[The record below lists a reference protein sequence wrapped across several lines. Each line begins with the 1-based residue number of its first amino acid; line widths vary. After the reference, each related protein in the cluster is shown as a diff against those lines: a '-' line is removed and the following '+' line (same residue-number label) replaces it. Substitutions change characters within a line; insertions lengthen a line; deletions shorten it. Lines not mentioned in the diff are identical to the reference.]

1 MINVVVPIV
10 HNAKSYKKVLSSLVN
25 VDNVNVLIGVV
36 SSQMSVLQTLEGDN
50 IYYVEFKDGSNREAI
65 INSLQKYIGDGAL
78 LIMRK
83 PILPNELSEFL
94 NTDKDVVVCKRNM
107 STVKNLFFQLWQKIL
122 RLCLG
127 VRLYEGDTSVIY
139 LGEDIAT
146 VISGTRNLSY
156 STRVDRWRGLVH
168 GSVIVQGEP
177 VKTDK
182 DIKLNI
188 KYALIAL
195 LAIII
200 GVVVTVVVSLYAR
213 VNIIVGLLLCCLDVI
228 CLATALIL
236 LVMII
241 FNNTV
246 GKKNFGYAE
255 EILNDEDDDNIY
267 LDSGDAEEE
276 IIVEDSEY
284 EDSEDL

>member
-107 STVKNLFFQLWQKIL
+107 STVKNLFLQLWQKIL

-213 VNIIVGLLLCCLDVI
+213 VNIIVGLLLFCLDVI

-267 LDSGDAEEE
+267 LDSGDEEE

>member
-1 MINVVVPIV
+1 MINVIVPIV

-107 STVKNLFFQLWQKIL
+107 STVKSLFFQLWQKIL

-213 VNIIVGLLLCCLDVI
+213 VNIIVGLLLFCLDVI

-267 LDSGDAEEE
+267 LDSGDTEEE

>member
-25 VDNVNVLIGVV
+25 VDNINVLIGVV

-213 VNIIVGLLLCCLDVI
+213 VNIIVGLLLFCLDVI

-267 LDSGDAEEE
+267 LDSGDEEE

>member
-213 VNIIVGLLLCCLDVI
+213 VNIIVGLLLFCLDVI

-267 LDSGDAEEE
+267 LDSGDEEE

>member
-1 MINVVVPIV
+1 MINVIVPIV

-127 VRLYEGDTSVIY
+127 VRLYDGDTSVIY

-156 STRVDRWRGLVH
+156 STRVDRWKGLVH

-213 VNIIVGLLLCCLDVI
+213 VNIIVGLLLFCLDVI

-267 LDSGDAEEE
+267 LDSGDNEEE

>member
-1 MINVVVPIV
+1 MINVIVPIV

-127 VRLYEGDTSVIY
+127 VRLYDGHTSVIY

-156 STRVDRWRGLVH
+156 STRVDRWKGLVH

-213 VNIIVGLLLCCLDVI
+213 VNIIVGLLLFCLDVI

-267 LDSGDAEEE
+267 LDSGDNEEE

>member
-25 VDNVNVLIGVV
+25 VDNINVLIGVV

-267 LDSGDAEEE
+267 LDSGDEEE

>member
-1 MINVVVPIV
+1 M
-10 HNAKSYKKVLSSLVN
+10 
-25 VDNVNVLIGVV
+25 
-36 SSQMSVLQTLEGDN
+36 
-50 IYYVEFKDGSNREAI
+50 
-65 INSLQKYIGDGAL
+65 
-78 LIMRK
+78 
-83 PILPNELSEFL
+83 
-94 NTDKDVVVCKRNM
+94 
-107 STVKNLFFQLWQKIL
+107 
-122 RLCLG
+122 
-127 VRLYEGDTSVIY
+127 
-139 LGEDIAT
+139 
-146 VISGTRNLSY
+146 
-156 STRVDRWRGLVH
+156 
-168 GSVIVQGEP
+168 
-177 VKTDK
+177 
-182 DIKLNI
+182 
-188 KYALIAL
+188 

-213 VNIIVGLLLCCLDVI
+213 VNIIVGLLLFCLDVI

-267 LDSGDAEEE
+267 LDSGDNEEE

>member
-25 VDNVNVLIGVV
+25 VDNINVLIGVV

-213 VNIIVGLLLCCLDVI
+213 VNIIVGLLLFCLDVI

-267 LDSGDAEEE
+267 LDSGDNEEE

>member
-236 LVMII
+236 LVMVI

-267 LDSGDAEEE
+267 LDSGDEEE

>member
-25 VDNVNVLIGVV
+25 VDNINVLIGVV

-107 STVKNLFFQLWQKIL
+107 STVKNLFLQLWQKIL

-213 VNIIVGLLLCCLDVI
+213 VNIIVGLLLFCLDVI

-267 LDSGDAEEE
+267 LDSGDNEEE

>member
-1 MINVVVPIV
+1 M
-10 HNAKSYKKVLSSLVN
+10 VN

-213 VNIIVGLLLCCLDVI
+213 VNIIVGLLLFCLDVI

-267 LDSGDAEEE
+267 LDSGDEEE

>member
-1 MINVVVPIV
+1 MINVIVPIV

-127 VRLYEGDTSVIY
+127 VRLYDGDTSVIY

-213 VNIIVGLLLCCLDVI
+213 VNIIVGLLLFCLDII

-267 LDSGDAEEE
+267 LDSGDNEEE

>member
-1 MINVVVPIV
+1 MINVIVPIV

-36 SSQMSVLQTLEGDN
+36 GSQMSVLQTLEGDN

-127 VRLYEGDTSVIY
+127 VRLYDGDTSVIY

-156 STRVDRWRGLVH
+156 STRVDRWKGLVH

-213 VNIIVGLLLCCLDVI
+213 VNIIVGLLLFCLDVI

-267 LDSGDAEEE
+267 LDSGDNEEE

>member
-1 MINVVVPIV
+1 MINVIVPIV

-213 VNIIVGLLLCCLDVI
+213 VNIIVGLLLFCLDVI

-267 LDSGDAEEE
+267 LDSGDEEE